1 MKLLFELA
9 DRGILPDEL
18 IRLGIRILNKKRL
31 KEEHSTSLEK
41 AIAAKMIFVGNL
53 EKSPVALVVDKPNE
67 QHYEIP
73 PEFFQR
79 ILGKRLKYSCC
90 YWPEYISDL
99 ESAEDAMLH
108 LTSER
113 ARLDN
118 GMRVLDLGCGWG
130 SLSFWIAENYPDS
143 KITAI
148 SNSKLQADYIRSKAS
163 ALKLSNLKVFTADM
177 NHYQPLGQ
185 FDRILS
191 IEMFEHMRNWRELLS
206 RIAVWL
212 KDDGRFFMHVF
223 VNRSI
228 SYFFETSGEDNW
240 MGRHFFTGG
249 MMPSDDL
256 LLYFQKDLVL
266 ETHWRVNGNHYMK
279 TAEAWLKRLDAQKME
294 IMPVMV
300 RTYGKDDAN
309 IWLQRWRIF
318 FMACSELFGTAKG
331 EEWLVSHYLM
341 KKRV

>member
-1 MKLLFELA
+1 
-9 DRGILPDEL
+9 
-18 IRLGIRILNKKRL
+18 
-31 KEEHSTSLEK
+31 
-41 AIAAKMIFVGNL
+41 
-53 EKSPVALVVDKPNE
+53 
-67 QHYEIP
+67 
-73 PEFFQR
+73 
-79 ILGKRLKYSCC
+79 
-90 YWPEYISDL
+90 
-99 ESAEDAMLH
+99 
-108 LTSER
+108 
-113 ARLDN
+113 
-118 GMRVLDLGCGWG
+118 
-130 SLSFWIAENYPDS
+130 
-143 KITAI
+143 
-148 SNSKLQADYIRSKAS
+148 
-163 ALKLSNLKVFTADM
+163 
-177 NHYQPLGQ
+177 
-185 FDRILS
+185 
-191 IEMFEHMRNWRELLS
+191 
-206 RIAVWL
+206 
-212 KDDGRFFMHVF
+212 MHVF